1 MKNVVGNNIV
11 SIESNW
17 KFSGTVAENFDEHV
31 KLSVPYYNQGHDLI
45 CSLSDFFVNNG
56 SHIYEIGCST
66 GTLLEKIGNRNLNIE
81 KQIKITGID
90 IEQDMILQAKKK
102 CADFNNIN
110 LICDDIINLELE
122 KSDLIISYYSVQFI
136 NPRVRQLVINKIY
149 ESLNWGGA
157 FIYFEKV
164 RACDA
169 RFQDIIS
176 TLYMEYKLDR
186 GYTPEEIISKQRS
199 LKGVL
204 EPFSTNGNLDL
215 LKRAGFEDI
224 TTVMKY
230 LCFEG
235 FLAIK

>member
-1 MKNVVGNNIV
+1 MKSVVGNNIV

-45 CSLSDFFVNNG
+45 CSLSDFFVGSG

-102 CADFNNIN
+102 CVDFNNIN

>member
-1 MKNVVGNNIV
+1 MKSIVGNNIV

-17 KFSGTVAENFDEHV
+17 KFSGSVAENFDEHV

-66 GTLLEKIGNRNLNIE
+66 GTLLEKIHHRNHDME

-90 IEQDMILQAKKK
+90 IEQDMIFQAQKK
-102 CADFNNIN
+102 CADFNNVN

-136 NPRVRQLVINKIY
+136 NPRVRQLVIDKIY
-149 ESLNWGGA
+149 NSLNWGGA

-215 LKRAGFEDI
+215 LKRAGFEDV
-224 TTVMKY
+224 TSVMKY

>member
-1 MKNVVGNNIV
+1 MKSVVGNNIE

-17 KFSGTVAENFDEHV
+17 KFSGSVAENFDEHV

-45 CSLSDFFVNNG
+45 CSLSDFFVSNG

-66 GTLLEKIGNRNLNIE
+66 GTLLEKMHQRNFNIE
-81 KQIKITGID
+81 KPIKITGID
-90 IEQDMILQAKKK
+90 IEQDMILQAQKK
-102 CADFNNIN
+102 CADFSNIN
-110 LICDDIINLELE
+110 LICDDIVNLELE

-136 NPRVRQLVINKIY
+136 NPRVRQLVIDKIY
-149 ESLNWGGA
+149 NSLNWGGA

-215 LKRAGFEDI
+215 LKRAGFEDV
-224 TTVMKY
+224 TSVMKY